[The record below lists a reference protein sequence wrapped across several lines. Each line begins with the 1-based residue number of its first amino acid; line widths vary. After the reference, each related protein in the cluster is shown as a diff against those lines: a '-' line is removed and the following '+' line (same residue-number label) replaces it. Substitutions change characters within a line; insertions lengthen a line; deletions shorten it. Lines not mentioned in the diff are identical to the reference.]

1 MTVVVSS
8 DGRRLTLGSLLAKGG
23 EGAVHHIVEAPDLV
37 AKIYLR
43 GKASDR
49 REKVEAMV
57 SARLHTSTSFVAFPL
72 DTLKSERGE
81 FLGFT
86 MKRVNGFKSV
96 HDLYGPASRKSEF
109 PTADANFLV
118 RAAINL
124 ARAIASVHATGC
136 VIGDINH
143 SGVLVSERALVTLI
157 DSDSF
162 QFRSQSKLHRCLV
175 GVPEYTPPELQGA
188 LLDKTD
194 RMPNHDNFGLAVLLF
209 QLLFLG
215 RHPFAGRYLG
225 KGEMDIRKAIGEGRF
240 AYSER
245 RTETMMEPPP
255 YVPALEDYGN
265 ELARAFET
273 AFRLPT
279 KHINGRPL
287 ASEWVTLLTTVEA
300 ELKTCSADRA
310 HSFAG
315 NLSSCP
321 WCSIEQSMGRSLFV
335 AQYSPTAP
343 IMDIGQ
349 LLSAIRGV
357 PAPAK
362 PPEPQ
367 KIVGPL
373 LQLTV
378 SSAGQQARSERTV
391 TVISG
396 IAAILIGL
404 YLMTSVQG
412 FWGAALMAGAGFMS
426 LRSLDLARAFSG
438 DHASAQSNWDAERR
452 TWIARAGPGKFEERR
467 SHYLSLAAAHSELP
481 AQEQAKLKALEQ
493 KKRHLQMQ
501 KHMESHLIERA
512 KIPKIGAGRKATLA
526 SFGFEDAWDVMQR
539 PITSVPGFG
548 PSLAAD
554 VMGWARSIERKFVF
568 NNAIPTDPQAI
579 QQIKIEMGKK
589 RAEFER
595 ELRRAPDEL
604 RRLADDAR
612 MLVTSPPQGLID
624 AYHRL
629 KQLEVDMGKI

>member
-8 DGRRLTLGSLLAKGG
+8 DGRRLTLGGLLAKGG

-43 GKASDR
+43 GKAGDR

-57 SARLHTSTSFVAFPL
+57 SAHLHMNTSFVAFPV
-72 DTLKSERGE
+72 DILKSQRGD

-86 MKRVNGFKSV
+86 MKKVNGFKSV
-96 HDLYGPASRKSEF
+96 HDLYGPASRKTEF

-143 SGVLVSERALVTLI
+143 SGVLVSEKALVTLI

-162 QFRSQSKLHRCLV
+162 QFRSQSKLYRCLV

-215 RHPFAGRYLG
+215 RHPFAGRYRG
-225 KGEMDIRKAIGEGRF
+225 KGDMDIRKAIGEGRF

-245 RTETMMEPPP
+245 RAETLMEPPP
-255 YVPALEDYGN
+255 FVPALDDFGKD
-265 ELARAFET
+265 LGRAFEA
-273 AFRLPT
+273 AFRLPA
-279 KHINGRPL
+279 KQPNGRPL
-287 ASEWVTLLTTVEA
+287 ASEWVTLLTSVEA
-300 ELKTCSADRA
+300 GLKTCAADRA
-310 HSFAG
+310 HSYPG
-315 NLSSCP
+315 SLPSCP
-321 WCSIEQSMGRSLFV
+321 WCSIERSMGRSLFV
-335 AQYSPTAP
+335 AQYSPTAA

-349 LLSAIRGV
+349 LLTAIRGI
-357 PAPAK
+357 PAPGK
-362 PPEPQ
+362 PPEPEA
-367 KIVGPL
+367 IVEPL
-373 LQLTV
+373 LNLTV
-378 SSAGQQARSERTV
+378 SEAGQQARSERTV
-391 TVISG
+391 TAVAG
-396 IAAILIGL
+396 IVAMIIGF

-412 FWGAALMAGAGFMS
+412 FWGAALIAGAGFMT
-426 LRSLDLARAFSG
+426 LRSLDLTRTFAA
-438 DHASAQSNWDAERR
+438 DHASAQSAWDSERKM
-452 TWIARAGPGKFEERR
+452 WMAHAGPGKFEERR
-467 SHYLSLAAAHSELP
+467 NHYFSVATAHSELP

-493 KKRHLQMQ
+493 RKRQLQMQ

-512 KIPKIGAGRKATLA
+512 KIPRIGAGRKATLA

-539 PITSVPGFG
+539 PVTNVPGFG
-548 PSLAAD
+548 PSLATD
-554 VMGWARSIERKFVF
+554 IMGWARSIERKFVF

-579 QQIKIEMGKK
+579 QQIKTEIEKK
-589 RAEFER
+589 RTELER
-595 ELRRAPDEL
+595 ELHRAPEEL

-612 MLVTSPPQGLID
+612 TLVKSPPQALIE
-624 AYHRL
+624 AYQRL
-629 KQLEVDMGKI
+629 KQLKVDMGTI

>member
-8 DGRRLTLGSLLAKGG
+8 DGRRLTLGGLLAKGG

-43 GKASDR
+43 GKAGDR

-57 SARLHTSTSFVAFPL
+57 SARLHLTTSFVAFPV
-72 DTLKSERGE
+72 DTLKTQRGE

-86 MKRVNGFKSV
+86 MKKVNGFKSV

-143 SGVLVSERALVTLI
+143 SGVLVSEKALVTLI

-162 QFRSQSKLHRCLV
+162 QFRSQSKLYRCLV

-188 LLDKTD
+188 LLDRTD

-215 RHPFAGRYLG
+215 RHPFAGRYRG
-225 KGEMDIRKAIGEGRF
+225 KGDMDIRKAIGEGRF

-245 RTETMMEPPP
+245 RAETMMEPPP
-255 YVPALEDYGN
+255 YVPALDDYGK
-265 ELARAFET
+265 EVARAFET
-273 AFRLPT
+273 AFRLPA
-279 KHINGRPL
+279 KHTNGRPL
-287 ASEWVTLLTTVEA
+287 ASEWVTLLTSVEA
-300 ELKTCSADRA
+300 GLKTCAADRA
-310 HSFAG
+310 HSYAG
-315 NLSSCP
+315 SLSSCP
-321 WCSIEQSMGRSLFV
+321 WCSIERSMGRSLFA

-349 LLSAIRGV
+349 LLTAIRGI
-357 PAPAK
+357 PAPGK
-362 PPEPQ
+362 PPEPE
-367 KIVGPL
+367 KIVEPL
-373 LQLTV
+373 LSLAV
-378 SSAGQQARSERTV
+378 SPAGQQARSERRV
-391 TVISG
+391 TVVVG
-396 IAAILIGL
+396 IIAIIIGL

-412 FWGAALMAGAGFMS
+412 FWGSALVAGAGFMT
-426 LRSLDLARAFSG
+426 LRSLDLKRAFATN
-438 DHASAQSNWDAERR
+438 HASAQSGWEAERK
-452 TWIARAGPGKFEERR
+452 TWIAHAGPGKFEERR
-467 SHYLSLAAAHSELP
+467 NHYLNLATAHSELP

-493 KKRHLQMQ
+493 KKRQLQMQ

-539 PITSVPGFG
+539 PITNVPGFG

-554 VMGWARSIERKFVF
+554 VMGWARSVERKFVF

-579 QQIKIEMGKK
+579 QQIKAEIGKK

-595 ELRRAPDEL
+595 ELHRAPDEL
-604 RRLADDAR
+604 RRLADDAHK
-612 MLVTSPPQGLID
+612 LVKSPPQRLIE
-624 AYHRL
+624 AYQRL
-629 KQLEVDMGKI
+629 KQFEVDMGRI

>member
-8 DGRRLTLGSLLAKGG
+8 DGRTLTLGGLVAKGG

-43 GKASDR
+43 GKAADR

-57 SARLHTSTSFVAFPL
+57 SARLHMSTSFVAFPI
-72 DTLKSERGE
+72 DTLKTQRGE

-86 MKRVNGFKSV
+86 MKKVNGFKSV

-143 SGVLVSERALVTLI
+143 SGVLVSDKALVTLI

-162 QFRSQSKLHRCLV
+162 QFRSQSKLYRCLV

-188 LLDKTD
+188 SLDQTD

-215 RHPFAGRYLG
+215 RHPFAGRYRG
-225 KGEMDIRKAIGEGRF
+225 KGDMDIRKAIGEGRF

-245 RTETMMEPPP
+245 RAETMMEPPP
-255 YVPALEDYGN
+255 YVPALDDYGR
-265 ELARAFET
+265 ELGGAFEK
-273 AFRLPT
+273 AFRLLG
-279 KHINGRPL
+279 KHTNGRPL
-287 ASEWVTLLTTVEA
+287 ASEWVTLLTSVEFD
-300 ELKTCSADRA
+300 LKACTADRA
-310 HSFAG
+310 HSYAG
-315 NLSSCP
+315 SLSSCP
-321 WCSIEQSMGRSLFV
+321 WCSIERSMGRSLFV
-335 AQYSPTAP
+335 AQYSPNAP

-349 LLSAIRGV
+349 LLTAIRGI
-357 PAPAK
+357 PAPSW
-362 PPEPQ
+362 PPEPE
-367 KIVGPL
+367 KVVEPL
-373 LQLTV
+373 LNVTMSV
-378 SSAGQQARSERTV
+378 AGQQARSERTITAV
-391 TVISG
+391 AG
-396 IAAILIGL
+396 IIALLIGF
-404 YLMTSVQG
+404 YLMTSIQG
-412 FWGAALMAGAGFMS
+412 FWGAALMAGAGFLT
-426 LRSLDLARAFSG
+426 LRSLDLTRTFAAE
-438 DHASAQSNWDAERR
+438 HASAQSVWESERK
-452 TWIARAGPGKFEERR
+452 TWMTHAGPGKFEERR
-467 SHYLSLAAAHSELP
+467 NHYLSVATAHSELP
-481 AQEQAKLKALEQ
+481 AQEQTKLRALEQ
-493 KKRHLQMQ
+493 KKRQLQMQ

-539 PITSVPGFG
+539 PITNVPGFG

-579 QQIKIEMGKK
+579 QQIKTEIGKK
-589 RAEFER
+589 RT
-595 ELRRAPDEL
+595 ELEKELHRAPDEL

-612 MLVTSPPQGLID
+612 ALVKSPPRGLIE
-624 AYHRL
+624 AYQRL
-629 KQLEVDMGKI
+629 KQLEVDMGTI